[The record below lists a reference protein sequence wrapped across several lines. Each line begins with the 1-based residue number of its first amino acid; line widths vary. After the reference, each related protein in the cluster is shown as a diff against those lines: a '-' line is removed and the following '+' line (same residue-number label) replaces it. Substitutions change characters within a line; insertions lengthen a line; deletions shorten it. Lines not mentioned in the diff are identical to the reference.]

1 MQFRELC
8 QEWSIQRHWQHW
20 VRKSQDEDKQD
31 TKTQRNNT
39 CTIIALINA
48 GEIK

>member
-1 MQFRELC
+1 MLEKT
-8 QEWSIQRHWQHW
+8 EWSIQRHWQHW
-20 VRKSQDEDKQD
+20 VRKSQDEEK
-31 TKTQRNNT
+31 TKTQHNNT